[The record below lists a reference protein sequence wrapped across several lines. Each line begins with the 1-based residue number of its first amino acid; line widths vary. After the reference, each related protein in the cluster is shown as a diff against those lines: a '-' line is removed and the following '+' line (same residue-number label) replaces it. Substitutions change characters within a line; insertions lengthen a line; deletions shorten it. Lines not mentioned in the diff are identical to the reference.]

1 MALKPEDEKE
11 AIEFLTRFF
20 GGTASVLTQMAT
32 DWYAQEHPE
41 AQANFPYTRPHENLP
56 AYHNMI
62 VSGISIGE
70 ALLGLGIEEDPLKVL
85 EKLDSKTKEGLKE
98 FGKGLRKFGEGGVLY
113 TVPRLTRI
121 AIVRNIELV
130 PAEAKGQQ
138 EKPSQPTGGRGRVIK
153 L

>member
-1 MALKPEDEKE
+1 MALKPEEEKE
-11 AIEFLTRFF
+11 AIGFLTRFF

-70 ALLGLGIEEDPLKVL
+70 ALLGLGLEEDPLKL
-85 EKLDSKTKEGLKE
+85 IPPAQKEDAKK
-98 FGKGLRKFGEGGVLY
+98 FGKGLRQFGEGGVLY

-121 AIVRNIELV
+121 AIVKQIPV
-130 PAEAKGQQ
+130 QTAEAKGQRR
-138 EKPSQPTGGRGRVIK
+138 EPSQPAGRGRVIK